1 MANFILSP
9 GWFLGIDAGF
19 ELVTM
24 AVATL
29 IALTSYKFYKI
40 SNMKKYFYF
49 GVAFAMLATAF
60 ATRVL
65 TNLIIYYNFIEQN
78 SFGIAQAVHQA
89 VGPATNFFSTGL
101 LGYRLLTL
109 TALLGIYL
117 VLSRKAK
124 TSKSVKGLLMYF
136 VLIASIFS
144 TQVTLVFH
152 LTAAA
157 FLFFISMMTLRTY
170 FGNKSKKTKQTLAAF
185 TLLMFSQLI
194 FIPAIY
200 IPIAY
205 VVAQVVQ
212 LAGFI
217 TMLFTFRKVKNAKN

>member
-1 MANFILSP
+1 MATFILSP
-9 GWFLGIDAGF
+9 AWFLGIDAGF

-24 AVATL
+24 AVAAL
-29 IALTSYKFYKI
+29 IAFTSYKFYKI

-49 GVAFAMLATAF
+49 GVAFGMLALAF

-78 SFGIAQAVHQA
+78 SFGIAQAVHKA
-89 VGPATNFFSTGL
+89 IGPATNFFSTGL

-136 VLIASIFS
+136 VLIASVFS

-157 FLFFISMMTLRTY
+157 FLFFIAMMTLRTY
-170 FGNKSKKTKQTLAAF
+170 FRNKSKKTKYTLAAF
-185 TLLMFSQLI
+185 TLLMLSQLI

-200 IPIAY
+200 IPLAY
-205 VVAQVVQ
+205 VAAQVVQ